1 MAHPAI
7 DEILTLNTLPTV
19 LNRDVQG
26 RLRRKM
32 VVLKIERWLSLK
44 LTQILDLETP
54 DRTGAYQ
61 IDMSSTNPRFIRKI
75 WSSDQLQDLH
85 AKS

>member
-32 VVLKIERWLSLK
+32 VVLKIERWLGKK
-44 LTQILDLETP
+44 LCEELDLPLTRE
-54 DRTGAYQ
+54 DSSYQ

-75 WSSDQLQDLH
+75 WSSDQLHELH
-85 AKS
+85 GR

>member
-1 MAHPAI
+1 
-7 DEILTLNTLPTV
+7 
-19 LNRDVQG
+19 
-26 RLRRKM
+26 M